1 MDPLT
6 LLLTG
11 TTYAASLVAKKA
23 ADDLAKDFWTY
34 IKGSLSKALGRDPAP
49 GDVTRQ
55 ALQKVAAEPAVQE
68 RLQALIRGD
77 GALRRAQLVEPALRG
92 ARILWIDDHPEGN
105 VWEYDCLTAL
115 GAGVKTVETTRS
127 AVACLQREPYDLV
140 ISDVER
146 EGQATKGIEDLP
158 LLQIRE
164 RPTPV
169 ILYVM
174 DLKPG
179 VPPGAFGIT
188 ARPDELLHLCM
199 DALERSRL

>member
-1 MDPLT
+1 MDPVT
-6 LLLTG
+6 LLLAG

-34 IKGSLSKALGRDPAP
+34 VKGALSKALGREPAP

-55 ALQKVAAEPAVQE
+55 ALQQVAAEPAVQE
-68 RLQALIRGD
+68 RLQALIRSD
-77 GALRRAQLVEPALRG
+77 GVLRRAQLVEPALRG
-92 ARILWIDDHPEGN
+92 ARILWIDDRPEGN

-127 AVACLQREPYDLV
+127 AVACLEREPYDLV
-140 ISDVER
+140 ISDVDR
-146 EGQATKGIEDLP
+146 EGRRSAGIEDIP
-158 LLQIRE
+158 RLQVRE
-164 RPTPV
+164 RATPV
-169 ILYVM
+169 ILYVTT
-174 DLKPG
+174 LEPG

-199 DALERSRL
+199 DVLERSRL

>member
-1 MDPLT
+1 MDSLT
-6 LLLTG
+6 LLLAG

-34 IKGSLSKALGRDPAP
+34 VKASLSKALGREPAP

-55 ALQKVAAEPAVQE
+55 ALQQVAAEPAVQE
-68 RLQALIRGD
+68 RLHALVRSD
-77 GALRRAQLVEPALRG
+77 GVLRRAQVVEPALRG
-92 ARILWIDDHPEGN
+92 ARILWIDDRPEGN

-127 AVACLQREPYDLV
+127 AVACLEREPYDLV

-146 EGQATKGIEDLP
+146 EGRPTRGIEDLP
-158 LLQIRE
+158 SLQVRQRAI
-164 RPTPV
+164 PV

-179 VPPGAFGIT
+179 VPAGAFGVT

>member
-6 LLLTG
+6 LLLAG

-34 IKGSLSKALGRDPAP
+34 VKASLSKALGREPAP
-49 GDVTRQ
+49 GDVTRE
-55 ALQKVAAEPAVQE
+55 ALQKVAAEPVVQE
-68 RLQALIRGD
+68 RLRALVGQA
-77 GALRRAQLVEPALRG
+77 AVLRRAQLVEPALRG
-92 ARILWIDDHPEGN
+92 ARILWIDDRPEGN

-115 GAGVKTVETTRS
+115 GTLVKTVETTRS
-127 AVACLQREPYDLV
+127 AVACLEREPYDLV
-140 ISDVER
+140 ISDAER
-146 EGQATKGIEDLP
+146 EGRPAKGIEDLP
-158 LLQIRE
+158 SLQVRD

-169 ILYVM
+169 ILYVT